1 MPIKQCHVRPGHD
14 CWECVDALREMIQ
27 RQATGATVHR
37 LNNQLMSVVAACQNQ
52 NEEHWK
58 SAVTQFLHIIQGE
71 K

>member
-1 MPIKQCHVRPGHD
+1 MAAKPCKVRAGHD

-27 RQATGATVHR
+27 RQATGATVHQ

-52 NEEHWK
+52 NEEQWIK
-58 SAVTQFLHIIQGE
+58 AVADFIHILRGT